1 MLSRLGL
8 ESLKLDGQ
16 AWTTCEKFD
25 DGRALLT
32 AICEL
37 GFEGVV
43 AKKHSSLY
51 RPNYRGWVK
60 VKNPDY
66 CRRDACNAP
75 ASDGGR
81 AAWSKSI

>member
-37 GFEGVV
+37 GFEGVREEALEPV
-43 AKKHSSLY
+43 
-51 RPNYRGWVK
+51 
-60 VKNPDY
+60 
-66 CRRDACNAP
+66 P
-75 ASDGGR
+75 A
-81 AAWSKSI
+81 